1 MPKYS
6 FILLLMFTVSAGC
19 NMLDRQPLPNVTT
32 APPYWQ
38 SQNQRQLAESQL
50 EEMRAFHEKESAKI
64 SEDVHVFRNHE
75 MARLEHAG
83 KELEKDKLWQEDY
96 EKTVERRK
104 KWTSWFKSQ
113 PKEPPENMPSMKMS
127 EAKSEAKKS
136 VQ

>member
-1 MPKYS
+1 MSKYS
-6 FILLLMFTVSAGC
+6 FVLLLMLAASAGC
-19 NMLDRQPLPNVTT
+19 HTLDRQPPPNVTA

-38 SQNQRQLAESQL
+38 SQSQRQLAESQL
-50 EEMRAFHEKESAKI
+50 NEMRTFHEKESAKL

-75 MARLEHAG
+75 MARLENAG

-113 PKEPPENMPSMKMS
+113 PQENTKETPSMSMS
-127 EAKSEAKKS
+127 NTSKD
-136 VQ
+136 VR